1 MPTEE
6 ELLANKKLINVS
18 NLVQY
23 TKGLKNYLD
32 ASLSKSLSKKQDVLE
47 NGKNIAKLKINADYF
62 SLIGNSS
69 TIDLTDSI
77 VKTVSKNFLEMPIS
91 KKFLEIPNSN
101 NATDFTNAT
110 INFNTVSN
118 AFITGINKYIGISW
132 KKYDDTLKE
141 YTPVY
146 FYFVGVGKNSR
157 WIYFHFISFDGI
169 YTISTGYDNRITK
182 TPF

>member
-6 ELLANKKLINVS
+6 ELSANKKLINVS

-23 TKGLKNYLD
+23 TKGLKKYLD

-62 SLIGNSS
+62 YLIGNSSS

-77 VKTVSKNFLEMPIS
+77 VKTISKNFLEIPIS

-110 INFNTVSN
+110 INFNTVSD
-118 AFITGINKYIGISW
+118 AFINGINKYIGIS
-132 KKYDDTLKE
+132 
-141 YTPVY
+141 
-146 FYFVGVGKNSR
+146 
-157 WIYFHFISFDGI
+157 
-169 YTISTGYDNRITK
+169 
-182 TPF
+182 

>member
-1 MPTEE
+1 MPTEQ

-32 ASLSKSLSKKQDVLE
+32 ASLSKKQDVLE
-47 NGKNIAKLKINADYF
+47 NGKNIAVLIINTTGF

-77 VKTVSKNFLEMPIS
+77 AKTITRNFLRITN
-91 KKFLEIPNSN
+91 KY

-110 INFNTVSN
+110 INFTDISN
-118 AFITGINKYIGISW
+118 AFKNGIEQYIGIS
-132 KKYDDTLKE
+132 
-141 YTPVY
+141 
-146 FYFVGVGKNSR
+146 
-157 WIYFHFISFDGI
+157 
-169 YTISTGYDNRITK
+169 
-182 TPF
+182 

>member
-32 ASLSKSLSKKQDVLE
+32 ASLSKKQDVLE

-69 TIDLTDSI
+69 SEIDLTDSI
-77 VKTVSKNFLEMPIS
+77 AKTITRNFLI
-91 KKFLEIPNSN
+91 IN
-101 NATDFTNAT
+101 NNTKATDFTNAT
-110 INFNTVSN
+110 IIFEDVVN
-118 AFITGINKYIGISW
+118 AFKNGIEQYIGISW
-132 KKYDDTLKE
+132 KKYNSVSQK

-146 FYFVGVGKNSR
+146 LYFTSVDIINAQWTKFN
-157 WIYFHFISFDGI
+157 FISTDGI
-169 YTISTGYDNRITK
+169 YSIDIHSDLGNDIIK

>member
-23 TKGLKNYLD
+23 TKGLKKYLD
-32 ASLSKSLSKKQDVLE
+32 ASLSKKQDVLE

-62 SLIGNSS
+62 SLICNSS

-77 VKTVSKNFLEMPIS
+77 VKTITRNFLR
-91 KKFLEIPNSN
+91 IPNKY

-110 INFNTVSN
+110 INFTDISN
-118 AFITGINKYIGISW
+118 AFKNGIEQYIGISW
-132 KKYDDTLKE
+132 KKYNITLQE
-141 YTPVY
+141 YIPIY
-146 FYFVGVGKNSR
+146 LYFVGVEKDAQWSN
-157 WIYFHFISFDGI
+157 FHFISFDGI
-169 YTISTGYDNRITK
+169 YTITISSTSTSTGNITRK
-182 TPF
+182 SF

>member
-6 ELLANKKLINVS
+6 EELSSNKKLINVS

-23 TKGLKNYLD
+23 TKGLKKYLD
-32 ASLSKSLSKKQDVLE
+32 VSISKKQDVLV
-47 NGKNIAKLKINADYF
+47 NGQNIAKLKINADYF
-62 SLIGNSS
+62 DLIGNSS
-69 TIDLTDSI
+69 IIDLTDSI
-77 VKTVSKNFLEMPIS
+77 VKTINKNPLEIPIS
-91 KKFLEIPNSN
+91 KKFLEIPNN
-101 NATDFTNAT
+101 NDATDFTNAT
-110 INFNTVSN
+110 INFDTVSN

-132 KKYDDTLKE
+132 KKYDNTLKE

-182 TPF
+182 QSF

>member
-32 ASLSKSLSKKQDVLE
+32 ASLSKKQDVLE
-47 NGKNIAKLKINADYF
+47 NGKNIAVLIINNNGF
-62 SLIGNSS
+62 PLIDNSS

-77 VKTVSKNFLEMPIS
+77 AKTITRNFLRIS
-91 KKFLEIPNSN
+91 NKY

-110 INFNTVSN
+110 IDFTDISN
-118 AFITGINKYIGISW
+118 AFKNGIEQYIGISW
-132 KKYDDTLKE
+132 NKYNITLQE
-141 YTPVY
+141 YIPIY
-146 FYFVGVGKNSR
+146 LYFVGVEKDEQWSK
-157 WIYFHFISFDGI
+157 FHFISFDGI
-169 YTISTGYDNRITK
+169 YTITISSTSTSTGNITRK
-182 TPF
+182 SF